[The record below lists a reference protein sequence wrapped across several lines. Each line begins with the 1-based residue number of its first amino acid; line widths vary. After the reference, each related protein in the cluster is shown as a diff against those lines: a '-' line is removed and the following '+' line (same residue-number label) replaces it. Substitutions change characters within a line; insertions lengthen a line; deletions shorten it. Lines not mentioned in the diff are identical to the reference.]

1 MRVLNGEGGEGICV
15 DVLGG
20 NAIGKGR
27 ISSGIRS
34 GRDAERIVIIKC
46 ILSLAYLCNCK
57 YCCRGGGSGGSAT
70 SVIRMDL
77 CILKQLSA
85 QSLAYDLIVS
95 LNAAAPSKISVVFA
109 FGDSTLDPD
118 NNNHLG
124 TLFRGYH
131 PPYGRDFPGHIATG
145 SRHIDDLTA
154 TISNVAHMS
163 TQLRYFEQSL
173 ARMQGTVGREAPS
186 RIVEDALF
194 AIGVG
199 TDDMIFNFYDL
210 PTRRGQF
217 SLPAYHD
224 FLLQNLES
232 FVMVSDKIHSISI
245 SLSQPFHNIDP
256 PLTYDMKWLT
266 CVNAETL
273 QHGSTKVLN
282 IGAAAVGCLP
292 VQQTVESILSMPGG
306 HLLQRACNAEENQ
319 DSQAYNA
326 KLQALVLRL
335 QATLPGSR
343 FAYIDIYN
351 PLLDMIS
358 NPRKYGF
365 VETRRG
371 CCGMGLVE
379 MGGMCNSATPVCP
392 DASKFVFWDAVHPTQ
407 ATYQILANI
416 FTATVLPRLV
426 S

>member
-1 MRVLNGEGGEGICV
+1 
-15 DVLGG
+15 
-20 NAIGKGR
+20 
-27 ISSGIRS
+27 
-34 GRDAERIVIIKC
+34 
-46 ILSLAYLCNCK
+46 
-57 YCCRGGGSGGSAT
+57 
-70 SVIRMDL
+70 
-77 CILKQLSA
+77 
-85 QSLAYDLIVS
+85 
-95 LNAAAPSKISVVFA
+95 
-109 FGDSTLDPD
+109 
-118 NNNHLG
+118 
-124 TLFRGYH
+124 
-131 PPYGRDFPGHIATG
+131 
-145 SRHIDDLTA
+145 
-154 TISNVAHMS
+154 
-163 TQLRYFEQSL
+163 
-173 ARMQGTVGREAPS
+173 
-186 RIVEDALF
+186 
-194 AIGVG
+194 
-199 TDDMIFNFYDL
+199 
-210 PTRRGQF
+210 
-217 SLPAYHD
+217 
-224 FLLQNLES
+224 
-232 FVMVSDKIHSISI
+232 
-245 SLSQPFHNIDP
+245 
-256 PLTYDMKWLT
+256 MKWLT